1 MQIGALLRSSSFRV
15 GVALLAVGLVVSVL
29 ADRVVSSH
37 AVFTPSDPD
46 GGVGLLALMFEALIL
61 ALRVAGIVCLLV
73 STGSWI
79 KQLRAKST
87 QF

>member
-15 GVALLAVGLVVSVL
+15 GVALLALGLIVSVV

-37 AVFTPSDPD
+37 AVYSSTDPD
-46 GGVGLLALMFEALIL
+46 GGVALLALMFEVLIL
-61 ALRVAGIVCLLV
+61 ALRVAGVVCLLV

-79 KQLRAKST
+79 KRLRSVPT
-87 QF
+87 QP